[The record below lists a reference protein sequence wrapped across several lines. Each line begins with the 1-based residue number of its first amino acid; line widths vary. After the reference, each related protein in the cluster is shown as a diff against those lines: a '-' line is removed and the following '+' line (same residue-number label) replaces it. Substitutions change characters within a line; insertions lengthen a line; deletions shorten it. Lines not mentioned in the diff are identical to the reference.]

1 MSVPMPVPVAEFQ
14 RFTSTDPDVLQRDI
28 VATRERLADA
38 LRKGDDAACV
48 DHAAD
53 LGGALTTAR
62 REAEALAVLEP
73 HARHADAMPD
83 QEAAGW
89 YWCAY
94 ATALQYLGRRDEAH
108 TLFEKAIR
116 LCRDGGWQK
125 LQAMVHHHWGR
136 SLVEQ
141 GRLDE
146 AQAQIETA
154 LAMRQALGDP
164 RQASSQRALEGLV
177 ELAELR
183 GKA

>member
-1 MSVPMPVPVAEFQ
+1 MTPEFQ
-14 RFTSTDPDVLQRDI
+14 RFTAPDPAALERGIAASRESLARALQQG
-28 VATRERLADA
+28 A
-38 LRKGDDAACV
+38 DAACV

-73 HARHADAMPD
+73 HAAHADAIPH

-94 ATALQYLGRRDEAH
+94 ATALQYLGRRDEAEP
-108 TLFEKAIR
+108 LFEKAIR

-136 SLVEQ
+136 SLAEQ

-154 LAMRQALGDP
+154 LAMRQVLDDP
-164 RQASSQRALEGLV
+164 RRASSQRALDGLND
-177 ELAELR
+177 LR
-183 GKA
+183 VKA